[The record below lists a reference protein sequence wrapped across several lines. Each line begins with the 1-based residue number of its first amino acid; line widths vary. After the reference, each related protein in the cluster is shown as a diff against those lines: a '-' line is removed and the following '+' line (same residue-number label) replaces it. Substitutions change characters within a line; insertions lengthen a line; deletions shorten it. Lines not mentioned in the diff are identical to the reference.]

1 MTTRWR
7 KLQFIG
13 FSQKVLLVCNSPQ
26 AAGQQLPVRRDGDR
40 ICSAV
45 VEGAAET
52 KASGSKSTAVVV
64 AERVKGK
71 AAARTRPQWQ
81 RTKHLGGFIGS
92 FQRVADSAHTILRC
106 SAGGGVL
113 GLR

>member
-40 ICSAV
+40 ICSIHQARLRL
-45 VEGAAET
+45 
-52 KASGSKSTAVVV
+52 
-64 AERVKGK
+64 ERE
-71 AAARTRPQWQ
+71 
-81 RTKHLGGFIGS
+81 
-92 FQRVADSAHTILRC
+92 
-106 SAGGGVL
+106 
-113 GLR
+113 